1 MSCSGGI
8 VLSWRDLRPGA
19 GWGLMDAR
27 GRVKAPWYV
36 LRRVLAPVALLVTDE
51 GLNGLRLH
59 VMNDLPEELVGEVA
73 VELVADGERTVEE
86 VRAPVRV
93 GGRITSRWTP
103 DRSSRASG
111 T

>member
-1 MSCSGGI
+1 M
-8 VLSWRDLRPGA
+8 
-19 GWGLMDAR
+19 
-27 GRVKAPWYV
+27 
-36 LRRVLAPVALLVTDE
+36 LALVALLVTDE

-59 VMNDLPEELVGEVA
+59 VMNDLPGELEGEVA

-86 VRAPVRV
+86 VRAPVRSAAA
-93 GGRITSRWTP
+93 ITSRWTP